1 MFLELMEHAVAEM
14 KGEPVQEPLSP
25 EINLQLSAFIPES
38 YIPDIDQRLSA
49 YRRLSR
55 VIEVA
60 EISDFKAEL
69 IDRFGPIPEE
79 ALNLLLKIMLRV
91 FAIKAGVKRLDV
103 VGAGL
108 TMVFSEAH
116 QKNPSGLA
124 DLVMSAPGRY
134 SLTPD
139 CVLKTRLRGRES
151 KGLLGQT
158 KNILKEIARHVKN
171 DV

>member
-1 MFLELMEHAVAEM
+1 VT
-14 KGEPVQEPLSP
+14 
-25 EINLQLSAFIPES
+25 
-38 YIPDIDQRLSA
+38 
-49 YRRLSR
+49 
-55 VIEVA
+55 EVA

-69 IDRFGPIPEE
+69 IDRYGPIPEE

-116 QKNPSGLA
+116 QKNPGGLA
-124 DLVMSAPGRY
+124 DLVMSAPDKY

-139 CVLKTRLRGRES
+139 CILKTRLRGREA
-151 KGLLGQT
+151 KGRLGQT

-171 DV
+171 NVLDL